1 MTDWREEREKS
12 QKDLERRLDRL
23 ESILEKI
30 IIYCEMQ
37 EKSKEIGQMRAENES
52 MLAEILG
59 AMKK

>member
-37 EKSKEIGQMRAENES
+37 EKSKEIGQMRAENE
-52 MLAEILG
+52 
-59 AMKK
+59 